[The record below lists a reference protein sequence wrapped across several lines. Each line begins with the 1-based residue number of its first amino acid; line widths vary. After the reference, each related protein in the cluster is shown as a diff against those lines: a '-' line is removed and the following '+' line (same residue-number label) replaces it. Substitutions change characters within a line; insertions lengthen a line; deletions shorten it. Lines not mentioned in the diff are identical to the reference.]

1 MRNKSVYLYCIFFLF
16 FLCVHSV
23 LHIKGDGAFFSHLLD
38 SNSLTDVL
46 IERWG
51 SWSSRLLIEAILIPI
66 SRHLWLWRICDS
78 LMMTLLVY
86 ALNRIVF
93 SEHSWKR
100 LVLVFLAVIFYPFS
114 DMSTASFCATTLN
127 YMWPLTCFCLCCIPI
142 ADIIRYNDFN
152 YKWLPVYLLA
162 AIFAANHEQV
172 ACGMLF
178 LGVVLTVVFWKTKK
192 KYGYTLCIMMVALA
206 ELSLFLICPG
216 NSNRTEVA
224 IPLCYNTWNDISL
237 LEKAY
242 LSISS
247 MASIMMNNYMIWL
260 VFLMVSTV
268 IVWKKR
274 DVKDR
279 LVCVIILGVWFVVFI
294 LRAVFIVT
302 QSKNLLFCY
311 ETSSSDPF
319 SISFVPIM
327 LLFVGLYVVGSALWL
342 LYKIWD
348 KKSIIPIAILLAGIG
363 TRLMMG
369 LSPTIFVSAR
379 RTMIFLYFSLL
390 ILTLLMIKENQE
402 LVPRKW
408 YLPIALA
415 CLCYSLAKYGSMMYQ
430 VVSEIG
436 TLGIA

>member
-1 MRNKSVYLYCIFFLF
+1 MRNKFIHLYCIFLLF
-16 FLCVHSV
+16 FFGVHCV
-23 LHIKGDGAFFSHLLD
+23 LQIKGDGAFFSHLLD

-66 SRHLWLWRICDS
+66 SRHLWIWRICDS

-86 ALNRIVF
+86 ALYRIVF

-127 YMWPLTCFCLCCIPI
+127 YMWPLACFCLCCIPI

-162 AIFAANHEQV
+162 AVFAANHEQV

-178 LGVVLTVVFWKTKK
+178 LGVVLTVVLWRTNKK
-192 KYGYTLCIMMVALA
+192 FGYPLCIMMVALV

-260 VFLMVSTV
+260 VFVVASSI
-268 IVWKKR
+268 IVWGKGVGR
-274 DVKDR
+274 DR
-279 LVCVIILGVWFVVFI
+279 LVCLLILGVWLVVFI

-319 SISFVPIM
+319 SISFVPMM
-327 LLFVGLYVVGSALWL
+327 LLFVGVYVIGSALWL
-342 LYKIWD
+342 LFKIWGD
-348 KKSIIPIAILLAGIG
+348 RSIIPIAIFLAGVG

-379 RTMIFLYFSLL
+379 RTMIFLYFALL
-390 ILTLLMIKENQE
+390 LLTLLMIKEHKDAFS
-402 LVPRKW
+402 RKW
-408 YLPIALA
+408 YLPFALA

-430 VVSEIG
+430 VVNEIG